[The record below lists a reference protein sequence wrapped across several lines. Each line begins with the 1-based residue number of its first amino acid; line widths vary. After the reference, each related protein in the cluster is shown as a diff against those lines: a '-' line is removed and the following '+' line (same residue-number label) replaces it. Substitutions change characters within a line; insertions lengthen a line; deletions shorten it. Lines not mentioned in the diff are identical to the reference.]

1 MGQNMII
8 GGIVTLIL
16 VILGVWYFS
25 SPEIRPW
32 PLMQSKTAGGE
43 GMPVAIPAPTKTGKS
58 TSPVP
63 KSTNTFRSIFTQ
75 SGSHQCDYTGADSS
89 SQRNDVIYIADGK
102 MRGEFR
108 TMSAG
113 QTTANLM
120 IYDGGYLYAWQEGKA
135 VGTKTA
141 INSVADLPKVIPQDI
156 TSGAVLGTDMNNVSW
171 NCHAWSKDPN
181 LLKVPTY
188 VKFSAAS

>member
-1 MGQNMII
+1 MII

-63 KSTNTFRSIFTQ
+63 KST
-75 SGSHQCDYTGADSS
+75 
-89 SQRNDVIYIADGK
+89 
-102 MRGEFR
+102 
-108 TMSAG
+108 
-113 QTTANLM
+113 

-141 INSVADLPKVIPQDI
+141 INSVADLPKVIPQDL